1 MCSNSECIYLKK
13 EAFWINFHLGQK
25 KKKRV
30 SCFVLIDG
38 VELVDCG
45 FRVVESLFLLL
56 AVSEI
61 FLVKSE
67 HQFIAE
73 CLKLLWLRETKID
86 RAT

>member
-1 MCSNSECIYLKK
+1 MYISEEGSILDKFSFG
-13 EAFWINFHLGQK
+13 AK
-25 KKKRV
+25 KKKMV
-30 SCFVLIDG
+30 SCFVLIGG

-45 FRVVESLFLLL
+45 CRVVESLFLLL

-73 CLKLLWLRETKID
+73 CLKLLWLREAKID
-86 RAT
+86 CFM

>member
-25 KKKRV
+25 KEKRV
-30 SCFVLIDG
+30 SCFVLIGG

-45 FRVVESLFLLL
+45 CRVVESLFLLL

>member
-1 MCSNSECIYLKK
+1 MYISEEGSILDKFSFG
-13 EAFWINFHLGQK
+13 AK
-25 KKKRV
+25 KKKMV
-30 SCFVLIDG
+30 SCFVLIGG

-45 FRVVESLFLLL
+45 CRVVESLFLLL